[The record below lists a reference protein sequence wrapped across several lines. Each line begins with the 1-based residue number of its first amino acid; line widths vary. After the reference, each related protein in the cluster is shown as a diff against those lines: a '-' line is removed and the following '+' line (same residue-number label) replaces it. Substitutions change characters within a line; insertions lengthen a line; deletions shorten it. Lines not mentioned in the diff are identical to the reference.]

1 MTHKQVIWKK
11 KKKQENRH
19 SSYVNYAVPFHFLLS
34 QSVRKIYILVLVIKN
49 VIITLIDLIL
59 LPRRKRFN
67 LSTHCYRHTI
77 LHYRTNS
84 NRSLMTVNILVLC
97 SSCVLY
103 ASVSDWA
110 ALWCTDIV
118 PLTTKKEIGFHFLS
132 NGTKKDVISKL
143 ITFKLKQL
151 MIQYFI

>member
-1 MTHKQVIWKK
+1 LSPPDDTQTSHL

-49 VIITLIDLIL
+49 VIITSIDLIL

-84 NRSLMTVNILVLC
+84 NRSLMTVNILVLW

-110 ALWCTDIV
+110 ALWCTDMPVYQTELPCDAQI
-118 PLTTKKEIGFHFLS
+118 LFH
-132 NGTKKDVISKL
+132 
-143 ITFKLKQL
+143 
-151 MIQYFI
+151 